1 MILYWLLLLWVIEK
15 LEWNCRWGVPEKVGG
30 FLLWPFLTF
39 FGENL
44 AVKWRQ
50 LSNKEMYQIYFPP
63 QDIIHWRVHGN
74 YIWIFMSIIVIIDF
88 GNSVQAISIPHN
100 LLNYT
105 HFWLT
110 FITHNITIYTPRIS
124 WSLIL
129 CCCKNPLI
137 SRVTKVL
144 NDAAPESHWKNQ
156 KFPTAEKYCRIRNVP
171 PSNWTTLGRRT
182 PSAKVQ
188 HSVVVAQHRD
198 NCFSMRPLHYCCRC
212 TV

>member
-1 MILYWLLLLWVIEK
+1 M
-15 LEWNCRWGVPEKVGG
+15 
-30 FLLWPFLTF
+30 
-39 FGENL
+39 
-44 AVKWRQ
+44 
-50 LSNKEMYQIYFPP
+50 
-63 QDIIHWRVHGN
+63 
-74 YIWIFMSIIVIIDF
+74 
-88 GNSVQAISIPHN
+88 QAISIPHN

-110 FITHNITIYTPRIS
+110 FITHNITICTPRIS

-129 CCCKNPLI
+129 SCCKNPLI

-156 KFPTAEKYCRIRNVP
+156 KFPTAEKYCPIRNVP

-212 TV
+212 CLAERRTQTKTEKRGTKSAPQYNQLYSWDFSLLPEI